1 MYNLNWWKI
10 SKLELINGEKWK
22 IKIRQ
27 QKLLQKELQ
36 NKCFNKGQGTRFLF
50 LKDIPFIGQINNKT
64 KASRQLCW
72 PLSLVLFSFID
83 IELDLLILNNFD
95 MFTNT
100 IDKAN
105 RLLEARCTLNCFE
118 SLWACLLIICFKHY
132 EPFHKNL
139 RNCIK
144 HDWQKMHSFESE
156 QKSL

>member
-1 MYNLNWWKI
+1 M
-10 SKLELINGEKWK
+10 
-22 IKIRQ
+22 
-27 QKLLQKELQ
+27 QKELQ
-36 NKCFNKGQGTRFLF
+36 NNYINKGQSTRCLF

-83 IELDLLILNNFD
+83 IESNLLILNSFD

-105 RLLEARCTLNCFE
+105 KLLEASYTLNCLKY
-118 SLWACLLIICFKHY
+118 LWTFLLIICFKHY
-132 EPFHKNL
+132 QPFDNDL
-139 RNCIK
+139 RKCIK

-156 QKSL
+156 QKSLWANIRNIRV